1 MKIAPD
7 ELKSFFDANTLRSP
21 DAAIGFVLW
30 RLVHRFQRE
39 MNRQLAAIDLT
50 HLQFTTLALIGWS
63 NRTGTLETQAE
74 LARSFDIEP
83 MQMSQIVRMLEA
95 KGLIIR
101 KAPSAASRLRHA
113 EITRKGLAALAK
125 AMPIALDIQNTMFGA
140 PGRPGGELHKTLLA
154 TLTSG
159 ERSAKIASR
168 ARS

>member
-1 MKIAPD
+1 MKIASD
-7 ELKSFFDANTLRSP
+7 ELKSFFETNTLRSP

-39 MNRQLAAIDLT
+39 MNRQLAALDLT
-50 HLQFTTLALIGWS
+50 HLQFTALALIGWS
-63 NRTGTLETQAE
+63 NRTGTPETQAE

-95 KGLIIR
+95 KGLIVR

-125 AMPIALDIQNTMFGA
+125 AMPIALDIQNKMFGA
-140 PGRPGGELHKTLLA
+140 PGRPGGKLHQALLA
-154 TLTSG
+154 TLTPDQKGSG
-159 ERSAKIASR
+159 
-168 ARS
+168 